1 MNQIAHLIKSLTHT
15 VIARS
20 GATKQSRQCAAYA
33 GLPRCA
39 RNDVVMLARYEG

>member
-1 MNQIAHLIKSLTHT
+1 MNQIAHLIKIFTLA
-15 VIARS
+15 VIAS

-39 RNDVVMLARYEG
+39 RNDVVMLVRYGG